1 MRNLLNFL
9 MKYDYWLLFIFL
21 EVVSI
26 ILLFRFNSYQ
36 GSVFFTSANQV
47 SGTVYK
53 GVNEITSYFKLHSI
67 NRDLVQRN
75 VQLELEVEQLSK
87 ALHEYVKDTVAITR
101 LRDEVLQHY
110 TLYSAR
116 VVNNSVTLSDNY
128 ITIDK
133 GTADGVTPEL
143 GVVSGSGIVGIVYQ
157 TSSHFSLVL
166 PVLNTKSSISCKIN
180 RTDYFGT
187 LKWAGG
193 SSQYAWVK
201 DIPRYSE
208 FTLGDTVVTSGHS
221 AVFPEGIPVGVVD
234 DMADSHDGLSYRLKV
249 RLFTDFA
256 RLNDVSVIR
265 AKVGAEQA
273 ALENNVK

>member
-9 MKYDYWLLFIFL
+9 LKYDYWLLFIFL
-21 EVVSI
+21 EVVST

-53 GVNEITSYFKLHSI
+53 GVNEITSYFGLHGI

-75 VQLELEVEQLSK
+75 IQLELEVEQLSK
-87 ALHEYVKDTVAITR
+87 ALHEYVKDTVAIAR
-101 LRDEVLQHY
+101 LREGVLQHY
-110 TLYSAR
+110 TLCPAR
-116 VVNNSVTLSDNY
+116 VVNNSVTFSDNY

-133 GTADGVTPEL
+133 GATDGVATEM

-166 PVLNTKSSISCKIN
+166 PVLNTKSSISCKIH

-187 LKWAGG
+187 LKWEGG

-265 AKVGAEQA
+265 SKAGVEQA
-273 ALENNVK
+273 ALEDSVK

>member
-87 ALHEYVKDTVAITR
+87 ALHVCKGYGGNNPLAR
-101 LRDEVLQHY
+101 RGAAA
-110 TLYSAR
+110 LYA
-116 VVNNSVTLSDNY
+116 L
-128 ITIDK
+128 
-133 GTADGVTPEL
+133 
-143 GVVSGSGIVGIVYQ
+143 
-157 TSSHFSLVL
+157 
-166 PVLNTKSSISCKIN
+166 
-180 RTDYFGT
+180 FGT
-187 LKWAGG
+187 G
-193 SSQYAWVK
+193 S
-201 DIPRYSE
+201 E
-208 FTLGDTVVTSGHS
+208 
-221 AVFPEGIPVGVVD
+221 
-234 DMADSHDGLSYRLKV
+234 
-249 RLFTDFA
+249 
-256 RLNDVSVIR
+256 
-265 AKVGAEQA
+265 
-273 ALENNVK
+273 

>member
-9 MKYDYWLLFIFL
+9 LKYDYWLLFIFL
-21 EVVSI
+21 EVVST

-53 GVNEITSYFKLHSI
+53 GVNEITSYFGLHGI

-75 VQLELEVEQLSK
+75 IQLELEVEQLSK
-87 ALHEYVKDTVAITR
+87 ALHEYVKDTVAIAR
-101 LRDEVLQHY
+101 LREGVLQHY
-110 TLYSAR
+110 TLCPAR
-116 VVNNSVTLSDNY
+116 VVNNSVTFSDNY

-133 GTADGVTPEL
+133 GATDGVATEM

-166 PVLNTKSSISCKIN
+166 PVLNTKSSISCKIH

-187 LKWAGG
+187 LKWEGG

-256 RLNDVSVIR
+256 RLNDVSVICSK
-265 AKVGAEQA
+265 AGVEQA
-273 ALENNVK
+273 ALEDSVK

>member
-9 MKYDYWLLFIFL
+9 LKYDYWLLFIFL
-21 EVVSI
+21 EVVSV

-53 GVNEITSYFKLHSI
+53 GVNEITSYFGLHGI

-75 VQLELEVEQLSK
+75 IQLELEVEQLSK
-87 ALHEYVKDTVAITR
+87 ALHEYVKDTVAIAR
-101 LRDEVLQHY
+101 LREGVLQHY
-110 TLYSAR
+110 TLCPAR
-116 VVNNSVTLSDNY
+116 VVNNSVTFSDNY

-133 GTADGVTPEL
+133 GATDGVATEM

-166 PVLNTKSSISCKIN
+166 PVLNTKSSISCKIH

-187 LKWAGG
+187 LKWEGG

-265 AKVGAEQA
+265 SKAGAEQA
-273 ALENNVK
+273 ALEDSVK

>member
-1 MRNLLNFL
+1 M
-9 MKYDYWLLFIFL
+9 
-21 EVVSI
+21 
-26 ILLFRFNSYQ
+26 
-36 GSVFFTSANQV
+36 
-47 SGTVYK
+47 
-53 GVNEITSYFKLHSI
+53 
-67 NRDLVQRN
+67 
-75 VQLELEVEQLSK
+75 
-87 ALHEYVKDTVAITR
+87 
-101 LRDEVLQHY
+101 
-110 TLYSAR
+110 
-116 VVNNSVTLSDNY
+116 
-128 ITIDK
+128 
-133 GTADGVTPEL
+133 
-143 GVVSGSGIVGIVYQ
+143 
-157 TSSHFSLVL
+157 
-166 PVLNTKSSISCKIN
+166 LNTKSSISCKIN

-187 LKWAGG
+187 LKWEGG